1 MTLDPLAASQQ
12 PRPVREAWNPEHV
25 RQDLAIIAALP
36 GRVARLL
43 EGVGAQGLRARY
55 REGGWTVAEIV
66 HHLVDSH
73 LHSYLRCKYALCENH
88 PSIVPYDEN
97 TWVTTP
103 ECSAEAV
110 SEAVEFLA
118 GLHMRWIRMLSGL
131 DEAGWKRTFHHPER
145 DRDFALFQQ
154 AGLYGWHGEH
164 HLAQAAM
171 ALGRSMPA

>member
-1 MTLDPLAASQQ
+1 MTLDPFAASKQ
-12 PRPVREAWNPEHV
+12 PRPVREVWDPDHAS
-25 RQDLAIIAALP
+25 RDLAVIAALP
-36 GRVARLL
+36 GRLSRLL
-43 EGVGAQGLRARY
+43 EGVQASGLGSRY

-97 TWVTTP
+97 VWVGTP
-103 ECSAEAV
+103 ECSTEAV
-110 SEAVEFLA
+110 GEAVEFLA
-118 GLHMRWIRMLSGL
+118 RLHARWIRMMTGL
-131 DEAGWKRTFHHPER
+131 DEVGWRRTFHHPER
-145 DRDFALFQQ
+145 NRDFALFQQ

-171 ALGRSMPA
+171 ALGKAMPS

>member
-12 PRPVREAWNPEHV
+12 PRPVRDAWDPANAK
-25 RQDLAIIAALP
+25 QDLAIIAALP
-36 GRVARLL
+36 GRVSRLL
-43 EGVGAQGLRARY
+43 EGVGTQSLGARY

-97 TWVTTP
+97 TWVATP
-103 ECSAEAV
+103 ECSADGVPEALD
-110 SEAVEFLA
+110 FLA
-118 GLHMRWIRMLSGL
+118 SLHARWIRMMSGL
-131 DEAGWKRTFHHPER
+131 DETGWHRTFHHPER
-145 DRDFALFQQ
+145 NRDFTLFQQ

-171 ALGRSMPA
+171 ALGRPMPA